1 MHTAVSSNPTVL
13 EFRKFLLAS
22 GSPVISPT
30 KEFICY
36 PTYVAHKHRGCL
48 PTLKSCQLAGRNS
61 ASHILVLV
69 LCGGP
74 VVSVVRADF
83 PLLVL
88 CLQHCACIVLCSPK
102 TQFLPSHKCD
112 RCFGGELLGQES
124 PAQLKARGLCESF

>member
-13 EFRKFLLAS
+13 EFRKFLFAS

-36 PTYVAHKHRGCL
+36 PANVAFKHRGCS
-48 PTLKSCQLAGRNS
+48 PSLKSCQLAGRNS
-61 ASHILVLV
+61 ASHFLVLA
-69 LCGGP
+69 LCRSP
-74 VVSVVRADF
+74 FVSVVRDDF

-102 TQFLPSHKCD
+102 TQFFPSHKCA
-112 RCFGGELLGQES
+112 RCFGGELLAEES
-124 PAQLKARGLCESF
+124 PAQLKARAHCESF